1 MNISIQNEGLV
12 KSGKQQFPIDYV
24 ERVYA
29 GWLGKVIGVRH
40 GGNIEQWS
48 YDRIEKAFGEI
59 KGYLHEFKN
68 FAADDDTN
76 GPMFFLRALE
86 DYTHTEDITAEQMGL
101 TWLNYAPDG
110 HGFYWWGGYGKSSE
124 HTAYLNLKNGIMAPR
139 SGSIEQNGPAVAE
152 QIGGQIFIDVWGLI
166 APGNPALA
174 ASYAEKIASVSH
186 DGNGKYGGMFIAA
199 CIAAAFYEQ
208 TIEKII
214 EAGLNVIPSECEYAT
229 MTKDVIRFYKD
240 NPDNWKDCFQYVY
253 QSYGYDRYPGS
264 CHIIPNAAVII
275 LSLLYCE
282 GDFSKA
288 INICNMCGWDTD
300 CNVANVGTIMG
311 VRNGL
316 DGIDL
321 SWRKPIND
329 FLCCSS
335 VIGTLNILDIPWCAS
350 YIANLGYK
358 IAGIEPSDKWKAIL
372 KESGPKY
379 HFEFPG
385 STHAFRLESDSGT
398 ETGVLLNT
406 DEAAYSGNRSLKV
419 MFDYVNGGFG
429 YRSFLK
435 TYYNPEDFN
444 DSRYD
449 PSFSP
454 LVYPGQKIEC
464 KIMVPEQRVQ
474 DVKARMYIK
483 DRNEGKRY
491 YSETVQVAIGKWEHL
506 VFNIPALSNVCIEEA
521 GVEFIPLQEER
532 RVGSFPGQLPSFIAY
547 LDEFDFTGKPDY
559 EISFV
564 KERLEKWNELHIEV
578 SQLTYL
584 RGIWTLEDGELSGS
598 YYGEP
603 AEAYTGDLKWDNY
616 IFESTIVP
624 KLGENHRINFRV
636 QGGIRSYAVGF
647 APNGKLELYKN
658 EKGYRTIASADFQWE
673 TEKVYTVQVEAKENH
688 YRIYVD
694 NQCILEYQD
703 CNKPYLHGQIG
714 FSNANGSHTH
724 YKGFKVKGL

>member
-1 MNISIQNEGLV
+1 MDISVQNEEVV
-12 KSGKQQFPIDYV
+12 KKGNWSIPSDYV

-40 GGNIEQWS
+40 GGNIEQWT

-86 DYTHTEDITAEQMGL
+86 DYTHSEDITAEQMGL

-166 APGNPALA
+166 APGNPELA

-199 CIAAAFYEQ
+199 SIAAAFQERD
-208 TIEKII
+208 IEKII
-214 EAGLNVIPSECEYAT
+214 EAGLCVIPSDCEYAK
-229 MTKDVIRFYKD
+229 MTRDVIRVYKE
-240 NPDNWKDCFQYVY
+240 NPENWRDCFQYVY
-253 QSYGYDRYPGS
+253 ENYGYDRYPGA

-275 LSLLYCE
+275 LSLLYSE

-316 DGIDL
+316 DGIDM

-358 IAGIEPSDKWKAIL
+358 IAGVEPEEKWNNVL
-372 KESGPKY
+372 KGNGPKY
-379 HFEFPG
+379 HFEYPG
-385 STHAFRLESDSGT
+385 STHAFRLDSDLGN
-398 ETGVLLNT
+398 ETGVLENT
-406 DEAAYSGNRSLKV
+406 TEAACSGERSLKV
-419 MFDYVNGGFG
+419 MFDYVNGGLG
-429 YRSFLK
+429 YRTYVQ
-435 TYYNPEDFN
+435 TYYSPEDFN

-454 LVYPGQKIEC
+454 LVYPGQTIEC
-464 KIMVPEQRVQ
+464 KVMVPDQRVK
-474 DVKARMYIK
+474 DVNVRLYIK
-483 DRNEGKRY
+483 DRNTNKRY
-491 YSETVQVAIGKWEHL
+491 YSDPVHVSIGKWEHL
-506 VFNIPALSNVCIEEA
+506 LFTIPALSNVCIEQA
-521 GVEFIPLQEER
+521 GVEFVPVEEER
-532 RVGSFPGQLPSFIAY
+532 RVGPFPGQLPTFIAY
-547 LDEFDFTGKPDY
+547 IDEFTFTGKPNY
-559 EISFV
+559 EISFAH
-564 KERLEKWNELHIEV
+564 ERLEKWNELHIEV

-603 AEAYTGDLKWDNY
+603 AEAYTGDIKWNDY
-616 IFESTIVP
+616 QFSSTLIP
-624 KLGENHRINFRV
+624 KFGEHHRINFRV

-647 APNGKLELYKN
+647 AENGKLELYKN
-658 EKGYRTIASADFQWE
+658 DNGYRLLASTDFEWE
-673 TEKVYTVQVEAKENH
+673 KERVYQFQVDAIGNN
-688 YRIYVD
+688 YRIFVD
-694 NQCILEYQD
+694 QQLILEYQD
-703 CNKPYLHGQIG
+703 HQHPYLNGQIG
-714 FSNANGSHTH
+714 FSNTNGSHTH